1 VFVILSFFLKVFF
14 WFCFFLGRLSE
25 QDQQEQLAL
34 FQKRNEEW
42 QEMVRQQ
49 EEEKYPLFFQFNLYS
64 SDCFSK
70 FSFRR
75 KENEFDLKKTLTA

>member
-1 VFVILSFFLKVFF
+1 LLFCLSFYIWLF
-14 WFCFFLGRLSE
+14 WFFSLGRLSE

-34 FQKRNEEW
+34 FQKRNQEW

-49 EEEKYPLFFQFNLYS
+49 EEEKYLFAISVYILLTVF
-64 SDCFSK
+64 
-70 FSFRR
+70 FRR